1 MAGFRALFFLYNRKK
16 NRMKQILNTLTI
28 SDFIS
33 KCTNYIYN
41 TNTHIYYRLIIPI
54 DNLFAADLSTG

>member
-1 MAGFRALFFLYNRKK
+1 
-16 NRMKQILNTLTI
+16 MKQILNTLTI

-33 KCTNYIYN
+33 KCTNYIQIH
-41 TNTHIYYRLIIPI
+41 TFITCQLFPI